1 MARDWTQE
9 EFGITGKEP
18 DAYEQLKSE
27 LAKVKKQ
34 LAIVVEALEKIKEMT
49 SPPCYI
55 PDFEPL
61 CILASLSLQQIKE
74 LEK

>member
-1 MARDWTQE
+1 MARDWTQQ

-34 LAIVVEALEKIKEMT
+34 LATAVEENKLLKCKLGVAIQTMDMETLK
-49 SPPCYI
+49 
-55 PDFEPL
+55 
-61 CILASLSLQQIKE
+61 QIKE